1 MRTMDADQLQTL
13 LGRVALAD
21 REAFRSLYKET
32 SAKLF
37 GVLLRLLKDRHD
49 AEDALQMVY
58 VKIWQKAPA
67 FAGSQH
73 SPMGWLVVL
82 TRNHAI
88 DLIRARKP
96 AAAPIG
102 DVAEP
107 VDPAMNP
114 EQEALNTSLGDQL
127 TRCLETLETKHAQ
140 AVRDA
145 YVLGDS
151 YQQIAE
157 KLEVPLNTVRTW
169 LRRGLANLKTCMEGV

>member
-1 MRTMDADQLQTL
+1 MKPDDLRNL
-13 LGRVALAD
+13 LAKVALAD
-21 REAFRSLYKET
+21 RQAFRALYDAS

-88 DLIRARKP
+88 DLLRARKP
-96 AAAPIG
+96 SAKPINETF
-102 DVAEP
+102 DVP
-107 VDPAMNP
+107 DPAMNP
-114 EQEALNTSLGDQL
+114 EQQALNASLGDQL
-127 TRCLETLETKHAQ
+127 TRCLETLESKHAA

-145 YVLGDS
+145 YVAGDS
-151 YQQIAE
+151 YQDIAD

-169 LRRGLANLKTCMEGV
+169 LRRGLAKLKTCMEGV

>member
-1 MRTMDADQLQTL
+1 MSPNDLQDL
-13 LGRVALAD
+13 LAKVALRD
-21 REAFRSLYKET
+21 RAAFRALYEAT

-96 AAAPIG
+96 
-102 DVAEP
+102 VATPMADGFEV
-107 VDPAMNP
+107 VDQAMNP
-114 EQEALNTSLGDQL
+114 EQEALNASLGDQL
-127 TRCLETLETKHAQ
+127 ARCLEELETRHAA

-151 YQQIAE
+151 YQEIAH
-157 KLEVPLNTVRTW
+157 KLDVPLNTVRTW
-169 LRRGLANLKTCMEGV
+169 LRRGLAKLKTCMEGV

>member
-1 MRTMDADQLQTL
+1 MSPNDLQDL
-13 LGRVALAD
+13 LAKVALRD
-21 REAFRSLYKET
+21 RAAFRALYEAT

-96 AAAPIG
+96 AATSMADG
-102 DVAEP
+102 FEV
-107 VDPAMNP
+107 VDQAMNP
-114 EQEALNTSLGDQL
+114 EQEALNASLGDQL
-127 TRCLETLETKHAQ
+127 ARCLEELETRHAA

-151 YQQIAE
+151 YQEIAR
-157 KLEVPLNTVRTW
+157 KLDVPLNTVRTW
-169 LRRGLANLKTCMEGV
+169 LRRGLAKLKTCMEGV

>member
-1 MRTMDADQLQTL
+1 LVYSDHIRTL
-13 LGRVALAD
+13 LSRVALSD
-21 REAFRSLYKET
+21 RAAFRSLYNET

-88 DLIRARKP
+88 DLIRTRKP
-96 AAAPIG
+96 TSAPIEN
-102 DVAEP
+102 VAEP
-107 VDPAMNP
+107 ADPAKNP

-127 TRCLETLETKHAQ
+127 TTCLETLERKHAS

-151 YQQIAE
+151 YQDIAE

-169 LRRGLANLKTCMEGV
+169 LRRGLVKLKTCMEGA

>member
-1 MRTMDADQLQTL
+1 MKPDDLRNL
-13 LGRVALAD
+13 LAKVALAD
-21 REAFRSLYKET
+21 RQAFRALYDAS

-88 DLIRARKP
+88 DLLRARKP
-96 AAAPIG
+96 SAKPINETL
-102 DVAEP
+102 DVP
-107 VDPAMNP
+107 DPAMNP
-114 EQEALNTSLGDQL
+114 EQQALNASLGDQL
-127 TRCLETLETKHAQ
+127 TRCLETLESKHAA

-145 YVLGDS
+145 YVAGDS
-151 YQQIAE
+151 YQDIAD

-169 LRRGLANLKTCMEGV
+169 LRRGLAKLKTCMEGV

>member
-1 MRTMDADQLQTL
+1 MKPDDLRNL
-13 LGRVALAD
+13 LAKVALAD
-21 REAFRSLYKET
+21 RQAFRALYDAS

-88 DLIRARKP
+88 DLLRARKP
-96 AAAPIG
+96 SAKPINETF
-102 DVAEP
+102 DVP
-107 VDPAMNP
+107 DSAMNP
-114 EQEALNTSLGDQL
+114 EQQALNASLGDQL
-127 TRCLETLETKHAQ
+127 TRCLETLESKHAA

-145 YVLGDS
+145 YVTGDS
-151 YQQIAE
+151 YQDIAD

-169 LRRGLANLKTCMEGV
+169 LRRGLAKLKTCMEGV

>member
-1 MRTMDADQLQTL
+1 MNADHLRAL
-13 LGRVALAD
+13 LARVALAD
-21 REAFRSLYKET
+21 REAFRSLYHET

-37 GVLLRLLKDRHD
+37 GVLLRLLKNRHD

-88 DLIRARKP
+88 DLMRARKP
-96 AAAPIG
+96 ASATI
-102 DVAEP
+102 DDLSEP
-107 VDPAMNP
+107 ADPAKNP
-114 EQEALNTSLGDQL
+114 EQEALNTSLGEQL
-127 TRCLETLETKHAQ
+127 TKCLEELESKHAL

-151 YQQIAE
+151 YQDISD
-157 KLEVPLNTVRTW
+157 KLDVPLNTVRTW
-169 LRRGLANLKTCMEGV
+169 LRRGLAKLKTCMEGA

>member
-1 MRTMDADQLQTL
+1 MKPDDLRNL
-13 LGRVALAD
+13 LAKVALAD
-21 REAFRSLYKET
+21 RQAFRALYDAS

-88 DLIRARKP
+88 DLLRARKP
-96 AAAPIG
+96 SAKPINETF
-102 DVAEP
+102 DVP
-107 VDPAMNP
+107 DPAMDP
-114 EQEALNTSLGDQL
+114 EQQALNASLGDQL
-127 TRCLETLETKHAQ
+127 TRCLETLESKHAA

-145 YVLGDS
+145 YVTGDS
-151 YQQIAE
+151 YQDIAD

-169 LRRGLANLKTCMEGV
+169 LRRGLAKLKTCMEGV

>member
-1 MRTMDADQLQTL
+1 MNADEIGNL
-13 LGRVALAD
+13 LAKVALAD
-21 REAFRSLYKET
+21 RQAFRELYSAT

-96 AAAPIG
+96 VAASIDDKF
-102 DVAEP
+102 DVA
-107 VDPAMNP
+107 DQAMNP
-114 EQEALNTSLGDQL
+114 EQEALNASLGDQL
-127 TRCLETLETKHAQ
+127 TRCLETLDNTHAI

-145 YVLGDS
+145 YVSGDS
-151 YQQIAE
+151 YQEIAQN
-157 KLEVPLNTVRTW
+157 LEVPLNTVRTW
-169 LRRGLANLKTCMEGV
+169 LRRGLAKLKTCMEGV

>member
-1 MRTMDADQLQTL
+1 MSPNDLQDL
-13 LGRVALAD
+13 LAKVALRD
-21 REAFRSLYKET
+21 RAAFRALYEAT

-96 AAAPIG
+96 AATPMADG
-102 DVAEP
+102 LEV
-107 VDPAMNP
+107 VDQAMNP
-114 EQEALNTSLGDQL
+114 EQEALNASLGDQL
-127 TRCLETLETKHAQ
+127 ARCLEELETRHAA

-151 YQQIAE
+151 YQEIAH
-157 KLEVPLNTVRTW
+157 KLDVPLNTVRTW
-169 LRRGLANLKTCMEGV
+169 LRRGLAKLKTCMEGV

>member
-1 MRTMDADQLQTL
+1 MKPDDLSNL
-13 LGRVALAD
+13 LAQVALGD
-21 REAFRSLYKET
+21 RRAFRSLYSAT

-37 GVLLRLLKDRHD
+37 GILLRLLKDRHE
-49 AEDALQMVY
+49 AEDALQMIY

-82 TRNHAI
+82 ARNHAI

-96 AAAPIG
+96 IATSM
-102 DVAEP
+102 DETFEVA
-107 VDPAMNP
+107 DQAMNP
-114 EQEALNTSLGDQL
+114 EQEALNASLGEQL
-127 TRCLETLETKHAQ
+127 TRCLKTLDAKHAE

-151 YQQIAE
+151 YQEIAQ